1 MALVGP
7 LLAVVVLTAAPA
19 GVKAGELPWPKWLVA
34 GVVAA
39 AGVLVAVWT
48 PLVKARTDA
57 LAARTTRE
65 AEREAQAEAALG
77 RLPTLK
83 RKALLVRDMN
93 DRALLGIHE
102 AIPLPTDSDSDNT
115 LSAELPT
122 YVPRDIDADLRA
134 ALEARSRTGGFV
146 LLVGPAASGKTR
158 CAYEAIRAVLPHWRL
173 LMPPDGATLN
183 EMVAGDADLKH
194 SVVWLNETQNFLAG
208 EDCLKASMVRRLL
221 ADTTKPVILIGT
233 IWPTFYDQLRIRV
246 TTADEESEGGH
257 AFDKD
262 ARGILEL
269 ARRFSLGKWSDQEWD
284 RAKEM
289 QSVDPRIRQASLHRG
304 QTGLT
309 QILSAAPELVHRWE
323 QAETP
328 FGQAAI
334 TAAVAARRCNHPENM
349 PIAIIEA
356 LAKEFLTDFQR
367 ATAKE
372 DWLTDALMWACRPV
386 HHSGGIAPLQAYGKN
401 MGQIDGYRVSDI
413 LVDHKSKS
421 APIPDGQIAPDIWE
435 TLAESATPQACLLIG
450 MGAYSAGVLGV
461 ARSAWERAANTGNAE
476 AMAPLGVLLHNE
488 GDAEGARTWWQQG
501 ADAGNTGAMTAL
513 GAMLHD
519 EGDVEGARTWFIRA
533 SNAGNAN
540 AMTNLAGVLYHQGDT
555 EGARTW
561 WQQAADEGDADGT
574 AALANF
580 LYDQGDTEG
589 ARTRWQQAADEG
601 NTQAMANLGVLL
613 ANKGDIEGAR
623 TFYTRASNA
632 GNANAMT
639 SLGMLLSREGDA
651 EGARALWQQAADEGN
666 TQAMTLLGIALDREG
681 DAEGARALWQQ
692 AADEGNT
699 YAMTVLGVALDREGD
714 TEGARALWQ
723 QAADE
728 GNDMAAQ
735 ALRGFIEVEE

>member
-1 MALVGP
+1 LALVGP

-83 RKALLVRDMN
+83 RKSLLVRDMN

-158 CAYEAIRAVLPHWRL
+158 SAYEAIRAVLPHWRL

-183 EMVAGDADLKH
+183 EMVTGDADLKH
-194 SVVWLNETQNFLAG
+194 SVVWLNETQNFLTGA
-208 EDCLKASMVRRLL
+208 DCLKSSTVRRLL

-233 IWPTFYDQLRIRV
+233 IWPTLYDQLRIGV
-246 TTADEESEGGH
+246 PTTDEASEEGH
-257 AFDKD
+257 AFERD
-262 ARGILEL
+262 ARDILEL

-284 RAKEM
+284 RAKEL
-289 QSVDPRIRQASLHRG
+289 QSVDPRIRQAALHRG
-304 QTGLT
+304 HTGLT
-309 QILSAAPELVHRWE
+309 QILSAAPELIHRWE

-328 FGQAAI
+328 FGQAVI
-334 TAAVAARRCNHPENM
+334 TAAIVARRCNHPENM
-349 PIAIIEA
+349 PVAIIEA

-367 ATAKE
+367 ATATE
-372 DWLTDALMWACRPV
+372 DWLAIALMWACTPV
-386 HHSGGIAPLQAYGKN
+386 HHSGGIAPLQAFGKN
-401 MGQIDGYRVSDI
+401 MGQVDGYRVSDI
-413 LVDHKSKS
+413 LVDHKSQS
-421 APIPDGQIAPDIWE
+421 TPIPGGQIAPHIWE
-435 TLAESATPQACLLIG
+435 ILVESATPQACFLIG
-450 MGAYSAGVLGV
+450 NGAYSAGVLLA
-461 ARSAWERAANTGNAE
+461 ARSAWERAANAGNAG

-488 GDAEGARTWWQQG
+488 GDTEGARTWWQQA
-501 ADAGNTGAMTAL
+501 ADAGQTGAMTGL

-519 EGDVEGARTWFIRA
+519 EGDTEGARTWLTRA
-533 SNAGNAN
+533 SNAGNTN
-540 AMTNLAGVLYHQGDT
+540 AMTNLAGVLHEQGDTQGARAWWQQAADAGDADAIMALAKFLYEQGDT

-561 WQQAADEGDADGT
+561 WQQAADA
-574 AALANF
+574 
-580 LYDQGDTEG
+580 
-589 ARTRWQQAADEG
+589 G
-601 NTQAMANLGVLL
+601 NTNAMANLGVLL
-613 ANKGDIEGAR
+613 DG
-623 TFYTRASNA
+623 
-632 GNANAMT
+632 
-639 SLGMLLSREGDA
+639 
-651 EGARALWQQAADEGN
+651 
-666 TQAMTLLGIALDREG
+666 
-681 DAEGARALWQQ
+681 
-692 AADEGNT
+692 
-699 YAMTVLGVALDREGD
+699 EGD
-714 TEGARALWQ
+714 TEGARTSYNRAINAGNTSAMTSLGLLLSRDGDTEGARTWWQ
-723 QAADE
+723 QAADA
-728 GNDMAAQ
+728 GDADAAQ